1 MTERAWGAPLGTG
14 VLAREPE
21 DFMVDEQLGF
31 GADNDGPH
39 LLIQI
44 EKSGLTTIEALRT
57 IAKAWDVPQRE
68 CGYAGRKDRWAV
80 TRQWLTV
87 PWPVNQPLP
96 EAPSEIAMGL
106 SVLRAARHR
115 RKLKVGSLA
124 GNRFRLRLREVSA
137 SADAVNQRL
146 ARIATYGV
154 PNYFGPQ
161 RFGRNGRNLKDAVA
175 WLAADPKSVPP
186 AGRGM
191 LISTLRSACF
201 NQVLSAR
208 VKDDSWATALP
219 DDLLGLDGR
228 DSLFPASR
236 ETPERL
242 SWRIAAQQIHPTG
255 PLPGSHHEKLG
266 VTPALAEREAE
277 WLKPVADTVAG
288 LTERRIVAARRPL
301 RVAVGAL
308 GWYQCESETW
318 MLDFYLR
325 RGSYATSVVGELIDW
340 SAPQ

>member
-1 MTERAWGAPLGTG
+1 MTEKAWGEPLGTG
-14 VLAREPE
+14 LLAREPE
-21 DFMVDEQLGF
+21 DFVVHEQLGF
-31 GADNDGPH
+31 NADNDGPH

-44 EKSGLTTIEALRT
+44 EKSGLTTLEALRA
-57 IAKAWDVPQRE
+57 IAKAWGVRERE

-80 TRQWLTV
+80 TTQWFTV

-96 EAPSEIAMGL
+96 EAPSDIATGL
-106 SVLRAARHR
+106 SVLQVARHR

-137 SADAVNQRL
+137 SAQSMNQRL
-146 ARIATYGV
+146 AQIATYGV

-175 WLAADPKSVPP
+175 WLVADPKSVPP

-201 NQVLSAR
+201 NQVLCAR
-208 VKDDSWATALP
+208 VKDGSWASALS
-219 DDLLGLDGR
+219 DDLMGLDGR
-228 DSLFPASR
+228 ESLFPASR
-236 ETPERL
+236 ETPARL
-242 SWRIAAQQIHPTG
+242 RWRIAAQQIHPTG

-266 VTPALAEREAE
+266 VTPALSQREAE
-277 WLKPVADTVAG
+277 ILKPVANYVTG
-288 LTERRIVAARRPL
+288 LTERRVEAARRPL

-308 GWYQCESETW
+308 GWHQSDSKTW

-325 RGSYATSVVGELIDW
+325 RGSYATSVVAELIDW